1 MDYEILANCT
11 GFEWDTGNLSKN
23 WDKHLVSRWECEQ
36 VFFNRPILIHDDKK
50 HSIKERS
57 KIVMSNLKKV
67 PKYKTL
73 EKERKFWQTHDSSDY
88 IDWEQSNSA
97 YFPNLKPST
106 STISLR
112 LPENLLYEIKT
123 IANKEDIP

>member
-1 MDYEILANCT
+1 
-11 GFEWDTGNLSKN
+11 
-23 WDKHLVSRWECEQ
+23 
-36 VFFNRPILIHDDKK
+36 
-50 HSIKERS
+50 
-57 KIVMSNLKKV
+57 MSNLKKV
-67 PKYKTL
+67 PQFKTL
-73 EKERKFWQTHDSSDY
+73 AKERKFWQTHDSSDY

-123 IANKEDIP
+123 IANKEDIPYQSFIKMLLAKEIKSWRDPRKSKHS